1 MCSFKYC
8 ICVLV
13 KLPAR
18 TLVFH
23 FSFHPWDLTLSLSR
37 ITVSHTWALPPSLTS
52 FTPSWV
58 MVVVGA
64 LAVAPHSHRFVPLC
78 CVKLWFA
85 APHTMLFFFFK
96 TDFYFIFLTKPRLT
110 SLFTRYLWLWL
121 LLLPHSFSAHFF
133 FFEFNFWCLNFY
145 LSFDYV
151 TDLCYFR
158 LLKIVVNHG
167 KYCEPQRW

>member
-64 LAVAPHSHRFVPLC
+64 LALAPHSHRFVPLC

-85 APHTMLFFFFK
+85 APHTMLFFFFQNR
-96 TDFYFIFLTKPRLT
+96 FLFHFFNQATTNVSLYPLSLALVVT
-110 SLFTRYLWLWL
+110 SSSLILCT
-121 LLLPHSFSAHFF
+121 FF
-133 FFEFNFWCLNFY
+133 FFNLTSGVWIFTSVL
-145 LSFDYV
+145 
-151 TDLCYFR
+151 TM
-158 LLKIVVNHG
+158 
-167 KYCEPQRW
+167 